1 MRLDLKKLSEVEE
14 EVDFAENEM
23 PRHTMSAN
31 QDQFQSLLN
40 LLDKNDEASQ
50 DVWDLVRMLAT
61 NQTMYNEVLSFS
73 ESQGESGIDWSKVF
87 EDSSLFKQI
96 YK

>member
-1 MRLDLKKLSEVEE
+1 
-14 EVDFAENEM
+14 
-23 PRHTMSAN
+23 
-31 QDQFQSLLN
+31 
-40 LLDKNDEASQ
+40 
-50 DVWDLVRMLAT
+50 MLAT

-73 ESQGESGIDWSKVF
+73 ESQAENGIDWSKVF